1 LAATDY
7 NMITGWEQLWHSGW
21 KHRTWTCSMCTPQP
35 HNMEMP
41 QLWGDETVGLCIWI
55 AVQSSVNCY

>member
-1 LAATDY
+1 
-7 NMITGWEQLWHSGW
+7 
-21 KHRTWTCSMCTPQP
+21 
-35 HNMEMP
+35 MP